1 MKTNYFF
8 LLFFLL
14 ILMGCSD
21 DKNIPDI
28 PASTEDTYEG
38 VHDLISFTKETEDFT
53 YGDLT
58 FYIKTPGGN
67 IIQRKAKHRRLSGTS
82 LFTMEKGLKEGK
94 YQLLYMEYTIQSDCP
109 DIDGRNGEFGMGC
122 YITVSENGIS
132 TETNRDERIGLY
144 GNGTPEDPYRITSAD
159 DLAKIQEAILNF
171 HNNGNLVNSSTC
183 FKQQNDISMANYND
197 QCGWEGNWYQI
208 GLSASYPFTG
218 YYDGNG
224 YTIRDLKML
233 DKNAVGASLFGFVN
247 QAIISNLTIKKATI
261 TGYGA
266 LSAIVGAVT
275 TKGGSIN
282 KTFIKGCIVKKSTI
296 ESRSDGVVTDGMA
309 IGGIAGMVDPNVNL
323 WIDSCS
329 VEDCTINGAIAVG
342 GILGG
347 GTVYSMTQITN
358 SHNRNT
364 KVTASYNCAGGIVG
378 YADTLYVYSCSN
390 NGSIKG
396 AASTTAPPGNLPA
409 NSIYNV
415 GAGGIAGG
423 SGLSTIIS
431 SRNSGT
437 VQGSRG
443 VGGIIGST
451 LVTTQP
457 KTYYNNTFIGFCSN
471 SGNINGDSYIGGL
484 CGEAQLGAYKSYNE
498 GMIEANSSFAGGI
511 LGFAPLASIT
521 NTANFNK
528 VIASS
533 YSGGI
538 AGSILAGSLGIN
550 TNLGE
555 VASYHEYAGGMIGR
569 AGNTLAMNYCSNF
582 APISGSSYLGGMI
595 GEVGDAR
602 KWTIMDGVSLG
613 FATFELASTLVGFVP
628 FAKIVGESGEIL
640 VNCALTVLSLVLNDI
655 DILSEGFSVF
665 GLISHGHPEII
676 ETERLKGVITHD
688 IAMLESDMD
697 TKLANKI
704 DNLSFASI
712 KLRSKDM
719 TNRFMSNRKALTE
732 WFESG
737 ANHQIYSDAMNYK
750 RGLLSKQILKSKKNE
765 EVLHTVVS
773 GVCCAVNSALLFVT
787 VITFPEGVPAV
798 ALMGGALAL
807 VSFGNSV
814 SATLDDFVENSVV
827 ITQCLNAG
835 EIGQYSSGGLVG
847 QLQQSCLISDCI
859 NMGRSNKRANALI
872 GVVNP
877 NVRVGRNL
885 NVGEN
890 WYLFAPPASVSYF
903 GNYCMLGTVEQPN
916 PVIMSIFSLQDLKS
930 EKTFTGWDFDVKW
943 EIPSNETGS
952 FPIPKKSEM
961 QFDKPNL

>member
-58 FYIKTPGGN
+58 FYIKTPRGN

-247 QAIISNLTIKKATI
+247 QAIISNLTIEKATI

-916 PVIMSIFSLQDLKS
+916 PVIMNIFSAY
-930 EKTFTGWDFDVKW
+930 KT
-943 EIPSNETGS
+943 
-952 FPIPKKSEM
+952 
-961 QFDKPNL
+961 

>member
-58 FYIKTPGGN
+58 FHIKTPDGN

-144 GNGTPEDPYRITSAD
+144 GNGTPEDPYRLTSAD

-171 HNNGNLVNSSTC
+171 HNNGNLVNSYTC
-183 FKQQNDISMANYND
+183 FEQQNDISMANYND

-247 QAIISNLTIKKATI
+247 QAIISNLTIEKATI

-282 KTFIKGCIVKKSTI
+282 KTFIKGCVVKKSTI

-390 NGSIKG
+390 NGTIKG

-415 GAGGIAGG
+415 GTGGIAGG

-457 KTYYNNTFIGFCSN
+457 RTYYNNTFIGFCSN

-555 VASYHEYAGGMIGR
+555 VAS
-569 AGNTLAMNYCSNF
+569 
-582 APISGSSYLGGMI
+582 
-595 GEVGDAR
+595 
-602 KWTIMDGVSLG
+602 
-613 FATFELASTLVGFVP
+613 
-628 FAKIVGESGEIL
+628 
-640 VNCALTVLSLVLNDI
+640 
-655 DILSEGFSVF
+655 
-665 GLISHGHPEII
+665 
-676 ETERLKGVITHD
+676 
-688 IAMLESDMD
+688 
-697 TKLANKI
+697 
-704 DNLSFASI
+704 
-712 KLRSKDM
+712 
-719 TNRFMSNRKALTE
+719 
-732 WFESG
+732 
-737 ANHQIYSDAMNYK
+737 
-750 RGLLSKQILKSKKNE
+750 
-765 EVLHTVVS
+765 
-773 GVCCAVNSALLFVT
+773 
-787 VITFPEGVPAV
+787 
-798 ALMGGALAL
+798 
-807 VSFGNSV
+807 
-814 SATLDDFVENSVV
+814 
-827 ITQCLNAG
+827 
-835 EIGQYSSGGLVG
+835 
-847 QLQQSCLISDCI
+847 
-859 NMGRSNKRANALI
+859 
-872 GVVNP
+872 
-877 NVRVGRNL
+877 
-885 NVGEN
+885 
-890 WYLFAPPASVSYF
+890 
-903 GNYCMLGTVEQPN
+903 
-916 PVIMSIFSLQDLKS
+916 
-930 EKTFTGWDFDVKW
+930 
-943 EIPSNETGS
+943 
-952 FPIPKKSEM
+952 
-961 QFDKPNL
+961 

>member
-58 FYIKTPGGN
+58 FHIKTPDGN

-171 HNNGNLVNSSTC
+171 HNNGNLVNSYTC
-183 FKQQNDISMANYND
+183 FEQQNDISMANYND

-247 QAIISNLTIKKATI
+247 QAIISNLTIEKATI

-282 KTFIKGCIVKKSTI
+282 KTFIKGCVVKKSTI

-390 NGSIKG
+390 NGTIKG

-409 NSIYNV
+409 NSIYN
-415 GAGGIAGG
+415 GGIAGG

-457 KTYYNNTFIGFCSN
+457 RTYYNNTFIGFCSN
-471 SGNINGDSYIGGL
+471 SRNINGDSYIGGL

-595 GEVGDAR
+595 GEVGDAK

-835 EIGQYSSGGLVG
+835 EIGQYSSGGLVS

-916 PVIMSIFSLQDLKS
+916 PVIMNIFSLQDLKS

>member
-247 QAIISNLTIKKATI
+247 QAIISNLTIEKATI
-261 TGYGA
+261 TGLGR

>member
-67 IIQRKAKHRRLSGTS
+67 IIQRKVKHRRLSGTS

-247 QAIISNLTIKKATI
+247 QAIISNLTIEKATI

>member
-58 FYIKTPGGN
+58 FHIKTPDGN

-171 HNNGNLVNSSTC
+171 HNNGNLVNSYTC
-183 FKQQNDISMANYND
+183 FEQQNDISMANYND

-247 QAIISNLTIKKATI
+247 QAIISNLTIEKATI

-282 KTFIKGCIVKKSTI
+282 KTFIKGCVVKKSTI

-390 NGSIKG
+390 NGTIKG

-457 KTYYNNTFIGFCSN
+457 RTYYNNTFIGFCSN

-595 GEVGDAR
+595 GEVGDAK

-835 EIGQYSSGGLVG
+835 EIGQYSSGGLVS

-916 PVIMSIFSLQDLKS
+916 PVIMNIFSLQDLKS

>member
-247 QAIISNLTIKKATI
+247 QAIISNLTIEKATI

-903 GNYCMLGTVEQPN
+903 G
-916 PVIMSIFSLQDLKS
+916 
-930 EKTFTGWDFDVKW
+930 
-943 EIPSNETGS
+943 EICIRN
-952 FPIPKKSEM
+952 IP
-961 QFDKPNL
+961 L

>member
-247 QAIISNLTIKKATI
+247 QAIISNLTIEKATI

-737 ANHQIYSDAMNYK
+737 ANLQIYSDAMNYK

-916 PVIMSIFSLQDLKS
+916 PVIMNIFSLQDLKS